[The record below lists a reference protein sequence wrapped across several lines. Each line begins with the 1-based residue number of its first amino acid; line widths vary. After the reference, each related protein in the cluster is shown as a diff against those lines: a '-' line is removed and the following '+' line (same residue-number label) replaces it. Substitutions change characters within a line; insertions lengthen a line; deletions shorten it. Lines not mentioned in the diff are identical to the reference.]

1 MKYTIHQHSKQV
13 IILTEKLIIDVRTR
27 EEYYQNHIKDAL
39 NIPLHDLH
47 FYHSFLQN
55 KQICVYCNSGTRA
68 EIAHRWLTKENIT
81 VEVLPGNWQKDY
93 PRIKNTIIS
102 AVNYLEINPDK
113 KEEFQQHMKQ
123 LCQKTNE
130 VEGFLGSKLLKISGN
145 SAIGS
150 FLPHQTNIEF
160 TPDRYIIITYWKDK
174 ESHNKSHHLKFFKE
188 IYDKLPEYSTQMPY
202 EEFYE
207 ILK

>member
-113 KEEFQQHMKQ
+113 KEEYQ
-123 LCQKTNE
+123 E
-130 VEGFLGSKLLKISGN
+130 LL
-145 SAIGS
+145 
-150 FLPHQTNIEF
+150 
-160 TPDRYIIITYWKDK
+160 
-174 ESHNKSHHLKFFKE
+174 
-188 IYDKLPEYSTQMPY
+188 DKLFNDIRIKCDGLIDGDPLDDWIVGYNAQYHICIKIDNITAY
-202 EEFYE
+202 LATF
-207 ILK
+207 L